1 MLNRLLQRNILQQLI
16 ESGSLSARSRWTKT
30 IENVDFD
37 FPRLTIE
44 DLRFLF
50 FGTYKIKIAKSYV
63 EEYQEPDGD
72 FMIEVDDT
80 DDNIL
85 RYRIQ
90 SRHSNATKHKA
101 WIQYSMTGDPIV
113 AWYCTCP
120 TGAITVGC
128 CPHVASIIWY
138 LSYGR
143 NIDYE
148 QSTARRRLCQ
158 TILERTLESQ
168 DSDDTDID
176 NSEY

>member
-1 MLNRLLQRNILQQLI
+1 MLNRLSQRNILQQRI
-16 ESGSLSARSRWTKT
+16 ESGSFSAPARWTKT

-50 FGTYKIKIAKSYV
+50 FGTYKIKIAKSYF
-63 EEYQEPDGD
+63 EEHQEPDGD
-72 FMIEVDDT
+72 YMIELGDT

-85 RYRIQ
+85 RCRIQ

-113 AWYCTCP
+113 AWYCTYP
-120 TGAITVGC
+120 AGAITVGC
-128 CPHVASIIWY
+128 CLHVASIIWY
-138 LSYGR
+138 LSYGP
-143 NIDYE
+143 NIDYK
-148 QSTARRRLCQ
+148 QSTAQRRLCQ
-158 TILERTLESQ
+158 TILERTFESQ
-168 DSDDTDID
+168 DSDDSDID